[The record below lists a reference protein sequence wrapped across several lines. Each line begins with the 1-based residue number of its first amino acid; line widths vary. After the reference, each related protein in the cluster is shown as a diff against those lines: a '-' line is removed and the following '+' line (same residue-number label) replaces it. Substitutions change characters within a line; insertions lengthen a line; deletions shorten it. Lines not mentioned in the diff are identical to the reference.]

1 MPVGKFTVTIV
12 SVCLLVAFALH
23 PAPGTDLVLKRVT
36 TFHNNLSRQGV
47 NTDETVLRPANV
59 NRQTFGK
66 LFSQRVDGF
75 VYAQPLFLTN
85 VYIPRKGIHNVV
97 FVVTEHDSVYAFD
110 ADDDAGENRRP
121 LWKTS
126 FINPALGITT
136 ATSNDVGCGDIIP
149 EVGVTGTPVIDT
161 ASRTLY
167 VVAKTRERGRFV
179 QRLHA
184 LDIETGAEKSG
195 GPVEIKAAV
204 RGTGIAAKEELVTFD
219 PLREHQRAGLLLQN
233 GLVYVA
239 WASHCDNPPYHG
251 WVMTYDVRTL
261 RQTSVWNAT
270 PDGEMG
276 GIWQSGAAPAGDG
289 ENAYVSTGNGDFDV
303 QRGGRDFGDSII
315 KLGMAPSGALAVTD
329 YFTPYDEASLN
340 AGDIEPGSGGTVLI
354 SAQGGRKHYVVNV
367 SKSGTI
373 YVVNPANMGQFNA
386 DGNHDVVQSIPS
398 ATGGVW
404 GTPAWWNE
412 TLYVAGSYDRLKAF
426 RFDSTA
432 GRLAETPKSQS
443 AIEFTYPGPTPAV
456 SSNGRRDGIVWVV
469 QADAYVDGG
478 SAVLRAFD
486 AWDLSRELYSTDQ
499 ALARDD
505 PGRAVKFSVPT
516 VVNGKVYVAAQD
528 RVSVYGLLDLR

>member
-1 MPVGKFTVTIV
+1 
-12 SVCLLVAFALH
+12 
-23 PAPGTDLVLKRVT
+23 
-36 TFHNNLSRQGV
+36 
-47 NTDETVLRPANV
+47 
-59 NRQTFGK
+59 
-66 LFSQRVDGF
+66 
-75 VYAQPLFLTN
+75 
-85 VYIPRKGIHNVV
+85 
-97 FVVTEHDSVYAFD
+97 
-110 ADDDAGENRRP
+110 
-121 LWKTS
+121 
-126 FINPALGITT
+126 
-136 ATSNDVGCGDIIP
+136 
-149 EVGVTGTPVIDT
+149 
-161 ASRTLY
+161 
-167 VVAKTRERGRFV
+167 
-179 QRLHA
+179 
-184 LDIETGAEKSG
+184 
-195 GPVEIKAAV
+195 
-204 RGTGIAAKEELVTFD
+204 
-219 PLREHQRAGLLLQN
+219 
-233 GLVYVA
+233 
-239 WASHCDNPPYHG
+239 
-251 WVMTYDVRTL
+251 
-261 RQTSVWNAT
+261 
-270 PDGEMG
+270 
-276 GIWQSGAAPAGDG
+276 
-289 ENAYVSTGNGDFDV
+289 
-303 QRGGRDFGDSII
+303 
-315 KLGMAPSGALAVTD
+315 VTD

>member
-1 MPVGKFTVTIV
+1 MRTGKLTLSIA
-12 SVCLLVAFALH
+12 SVCVLVAFALH

-59 NRQTFGK
+59 NSREFGK
-66 LFSQRVDGF
+66 LFSQPVDGF
-75 VYAQPLFLTN
+75 IYAQPLFLTG
-85 VYIPRKGIHNVV
+85 VYIPGKGIHNVV
-97 FVVTEHDSVYAFD
+97 FAATEHGTVYAFD
-110 ADDDAGENRRP
+110 ADDNAGGHAAP
-121 LWKTS
+121 LWKRS
-126 FINPALGITT
+126 FSNPALGV
-136 ATSNDVGCGDIIP
+136 AAASSNDVGCGDIVP
-149 EVGVTGTPVIDT
+149 EVGISGTPVIDT

-167 VVAKTRERGRFV
+167 LVTKTRERGRFV

-184 LDIETGAEKSG
+184 LDIETGAEKLN

-219 PLREHQRAGLLLQN
+219 ALREHQRAGLLLQN

-251 WVMTYDVRTL
+251 WVMTYDARTL
-261 RQTSVWNAT
+261 RQTAVWNAT
-270 PDGEMG
+270 PDGQMG

-289 ENAYVSTGNGDFDV
+289 EYAYVTTGNGDFDV
-303 QRGGRDFGDSII
+303 HRGGRNFGDSIL
-315 KLGMAPSGALAVTD
+315 KLAVAPQGTLAVAD
-329 YFTPYDEASLN
+329 YFTPYDQASLN

-354 SAQGGRKHYVVNV
+354 SIQGGRKHYVVNV

-373 YVVNPANMGQFNA
+373 YVVDPANMGHFNPE
-386 DGNHDVVQSIPS
+386 GNYGVVQSIP
-398 ATGGVW
+398 AAAGGVW
-404 GTPAWWNE
+404 GTPAWWSE

-426 RFDSTA
+426 RFDSGA
-432 GRLAETPKSQS
+432 GRLVETPSSQS
-443 AIEFTYPGPTPAV
+443 KIVFTYPGPTPAV

-469 QADAYVDGG
+469 QAEAYVDGG

-486 AWDLSRELYSTDQ
+486 ARDLARELYNS
-499 ALARDD
+499 AEAVSRDD

-528 RVSVYGLLDLR
+528 RVSVYGLLRQP